1 MRLAEPS
8 AHIKR
13 SANGGLPWLFTQHW
27 LTLQG
32 NTRGKKATKV
42 ILNFLD
48 TITKAKRPPE
58 AIYPRG
64 QAERLHPSLRLKP
77 APAATQPP
85 PATLEQHRQRAKSP
99 YLVQKPVPC
108 CWWELPGEKG
118 RRCCWLSF
126 LPAHPWGHGKAT
138 AWDTK
143 HWQPAKAPRTSAYK
157 GIRCISMKEVK

>member
-13 SANGGLPWLFTQHW
+13 SANGGLPWLFTQHC

-77 APAATQPP
+77 TPAATQLP
-85 PATLEQHRQRAKSP
+85 PATLEQHRLPTWSKNPCPAAGGSCLEKRGEGAAGCPSSLP
-99 YLVQKPVPC
+99 IPGGMGTHSLGQKTLAACKNPKDFC
-108 CWWELPGEKG
+108 L
-118 RRCCWLSF
+118 
-126 LPAHPWGHGKAT
+126 
-138 AWDTK
+138 
-143 HWQPAKAPRTSAYK
+143 
-157 GIRCISMKEVK
+157 